1 MKMEEAGP
9 TTRGS
14 SVTSLPDSES
24 TGQRMPAALSKD
36 TCWRHIT
43 YPVTRGSLRS
53 GDMDKK
59 LRLVRWL
66 LDFLFCLY
74 GSLLYVANRYSSSD
88 LLLDK
93 IFHWIRITDKVFVAR
108 FHVSPFGASG
118 SDPQLFNSEWLVVSL
133 LTFAC
138 VRLLGQIGIVE
149 RFIPFVGVC
158 FTVARP
164 QFSSLAASPEWYMA
178 PRVWLMRLEVA
189 VVIFILLRYAH
200 RTSRASTSLCLGT
213 LLAHF
218 WLWGWIMVTYKADEY
233 TESRHTLFT
242 LTAFVLLPLCTS
254 LLWVVYSRM
263 RTSSVVADRATVN
276 SR

>member
-1 MKMEEAGP
+1 
-9 TTRGS
+9 
-14 SVTSLPDSES
+14 
-24 TGQRMPAALSKD
+24 
-36 TCWRHIT
+36 
-43 YPVTRGSLRS
+43 
-53 GDMDKK
+53 MDKK

-74 GSLLYVANRYSSSD
+74 GSLLYVARRYSSSD
-88 LLLDK
+88 RLLDK
-93 IFHWIRITDKVFVAR
+93 IFNWIRITDKVFFDR

-118 SDPQLFNSEWLVVSL
+118 STDPQLFNSEWLAVSL

-149 RFIPFVGVC
+149 RFIPYVGVC
-158 FTVARP
+158 LTLAGP
-164 QFSSLAASPEWYMA
+164 LYYGLAASPEWYMA
-178 PRVWLMRLEVA
+178 PRVWLMRLEIA
-189 VVIFILLRYAH
+189 AVIFILLRYAH

-218 WLWGWIMVTYKADEY
+218 WLWGWIMVTNKSDEH
-233 TESRHTLFT
+233 TESRYSLFT

-254 LLWVVYSRM
+254 LLWVVYSRI
-263 RTSSVVADRATVN
+263 RSSSVVADRATVN